1 MFDNEIIIN
10 IIIIISVLLLFLYIL
25 KYYYNYHFIIIEGF
39 NENNNVIEK
48 NNNEFIKKRY
58 SLRNNTFLMLNQLI
72 NKDFQRF
79 YRYVYPSPINDDY
92 YIKNAYNND
101 NYNEIYTKYDIH
113 PLDYINDDLSNGL
126 SKEADKIVLNSK
138 NNN

>member
-1 MFDNEIIIN
+1 
-10 IIIIISVLLLFLYIL
+10 
-25 KYYYNYHFIIIEGF
+25 
-39 NENNNVIEK
+39 
-48 NNNEFIKKRY
+48 
-58 SLRNNTFLMLNQLI
+58 MLNQLI

-126 SKEADKIVLNSK
+126 SKDADKIVLNSK